1 MSNTVFNA
9 AFIRLENSIP
19 FNPAWK
25 NSTGYLDN
33 AVHDKSIEVAS
44 TTIDDIGRKV
54 IIVPTPVGNVVVF
67 ERHSNGSSPVV
78 VSNAP
83 LAIEKLAFGLDL
95 GSSLGGDALAFYLG
109 NEWGTP
115 HIGDR
120 LDEFF
125 RIAKVTMK

>member
-1 MSNTVFNA
+1 MSNTTFSK
-9 AFIRLENSIP
+9 AFARLENSIP
-19 FNPAWK
+19 FNPGWK
-25 NSTGYLDN
+25 NGTGYLDN
-33 AVHDKSIEVAS
+33 AVHDKSIKVTS

-95 GSSLGGDALAFYLG
+95 GSSLGDDALAFYLG
-109 NEWGTP
+109 DEWGNP
-115 HIGDR
+115 NIGDR
-120 LDEFF
+120 METFF
-125 RIAKVTMK
+125 RIAKSSMK

>member
-1 MSNTVFNA
+1 MANTTFNA

-33 AVHDKSIEVAS
+33 AVHDKSITTTS
-44 TTIDDIGRKV
+44 TTIDDFGRKV
-54 IIVPTPVGNVVVF
+54 VIVPTPVGNVVVF
-67 ERHSNGSSPVV
+67 ERHSNGSSSVV

-95 GSSLGGDALAFYLG
+95 SGSLGDDALAFYLG
-109 NEWGTP
+109 DEWGTP
-115 HIGDR
+115 NIGDR

-125 RIAKVTMK
+125 RIAKSSMK